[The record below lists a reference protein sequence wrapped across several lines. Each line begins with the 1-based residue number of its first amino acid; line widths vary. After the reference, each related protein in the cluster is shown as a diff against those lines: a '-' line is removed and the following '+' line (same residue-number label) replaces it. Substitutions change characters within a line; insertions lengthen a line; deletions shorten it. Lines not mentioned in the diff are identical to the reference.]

1 KRWASHA
8 LFVWATVATA
18 ARHYDRSRPRV
29 AVHRDGRVVDDGYLA
44 LCFNTTPYTY
54 LGTLPI
60 DLAPDAGLDRDGL
73 VVLTLRTLRVPT
85 VVALLAAALRGRPR
99 TRHPRLDYQTGV
111 HELRVTG
118 HGSFPYQLDGD
129 YLGEVESLHFR
140 YDPDIL

>member
-1 KRWASHA
+1 GLADDPIEATGALLDSLARRNIRRVGLGSANDRYFLFHVGMGFDAAVVQQVELRAELKRWASHA

-73 VVLTLRTLRVPT
+73 V
-85 VVALLAAALRGRPR
+85 
-99 TRHPRLDYQTGV
+99 
-111 HELRVTG
+111 
-118 HGSFPYQLDGD
+118 
-129 YLGEVESLHFR
+129 
-140 YDPDIL
+140 